1 MLMSK
6 VISLDHLSALS
17 ELLCILPAGNPEIHA
32 ISPAALMRG
41 WIGCN
46 LLRFYSLSFSAI
58 MQRPRCLMSLATELA
73 TLPSLPAGSYGFLI
87 NTYGETM
94 FTVKGQKNG
103 WVIWLQKILQK
114 IPRFVSRSSPLEV
127 YSSIPFCCHKPLK
140 NWSRLVFLGKK
151 S

>member
-32 ISPAALMRG
+32 ISPAALTRG
-41 WIGCN
+41 WIRCN
-46 LLRFYSLSFSAI
+46 LRFYSLPFSAI
-58 MQRPRCLMSLATELA
+58 MQRPRCLMSPATELA

-114 IPRFVSRSSPLEV
+114 IPRFVSRSSPLKV

-140 NWSRLVFLGKK
+140 DWSRLVFLGKK